1 MLGVSAAAAT
11 GKLVNEILGNRPTSI
26 DIFAFDPERFS

>member
-11 GKLVNEILGNRPTSI
+11 GKLVNEIIGNRPTSI
-26 DIFAFDPERFS
+26 DIFAFEPGRFS